1 MGQTVKPS
9 FSLPRHLA
17 RSNSLFQ
24 VQVLLIYSKQ
34 LKLLLGWRAN
44 SEKLIVLRLYSELFG
59 QFFEE

>member
-9 FSLPRHLA
+9 FPLPRHLA

-44 SEKLIVLRLYSELFG
+44 SEKLIVLSQTVLRIIWTIF
-59 QFFEE
+59 